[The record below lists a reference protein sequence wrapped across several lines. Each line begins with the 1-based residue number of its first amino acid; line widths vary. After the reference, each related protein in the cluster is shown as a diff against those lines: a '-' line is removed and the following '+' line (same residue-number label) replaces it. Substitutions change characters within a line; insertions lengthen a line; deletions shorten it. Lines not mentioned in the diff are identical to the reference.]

1 MILIIDNYDSFTY
14 NLVDIVAKESEVKVL
29 YPDDS
34 EVLNQQVDGV
44 IISPGPGHPLDNDNL
59 LKVINSYHDKPIL
72 GICLGAQALT
82 CFYGGEVIQGEK
94 VMHGKVDT
102 LYRNK
107 LHHSLLYRDVPQQF
121 NIMRYHSLISN
132 KINFPQ
138 CLIITGETN
147 DCIQSYEHERL
158 PHFGIQYHPESFA
171 TQYGEQIITNFI
183 NFVKERVI

>member
-14 NLVDIVAKESEVKVL
+14 NLVDIVAKVSDVTVL
-29 YPDDS
+29 YPDDN

-44 IISPGPGHPLDNDNL
+44 IISPGPGHPLDNDQL
-59 LKVINSYHDKPIL
+59 IRIINTYQHKPIL

-82 CFYGGEVIQGEK
+82 CFYDGEVIQGQK

-102 LYRNK
+102 LNRNK
-107 LHHSLLYRDVPQQF
+107 LHQSVLYRNLPQQF

-138 CLIITGETN
+138 RLVITGETN
-147 DCIQSYEHERL
+147 DCIQSYEHEHL

-183 NFVKERVI
+183 DFVKERDY